1 MSKDELPKW
10 FLTTILTIQSN
21 HLQLKIV
28 IQYWKDVFKGYN
40 KFPFKK
46 IWIEV
51 HMMKFWAHKI
61 AKFIIWQLQDSQV
74 SLENLWH
81 FNVIFVIICIV
92 YYRGKMVI
100 AKKFGKI
107 NK

>member
-21 HLQLKIV
+21 HLQLKIL

-40 KFPFKK
+40 KFPLKK
-46 IWIEV
+46 FWIEV

-61 AKFIIWQLQDSQV
+61 TKFIIWQLQDSQV
-74 SLENLWH
+74 SLENYDIL
-81 FNVIFVIICIV
+81 
-92 YYRGKMVI
+92 M
-100 AKKFGKI
+100 
-107 NK
+107 